1 MFEEMSAEPNV
12 EFLDLPVSLRGK
24 YQSYT
29 CVSMDKA
36 REASFAARPASR
48 MASGF
53 TFAIFL
59 TPPIIIAEIESLLN
73 AKRRILTRTAILRP
87 YPCDT

>member
-1 MFEEMSAEPNV
+1 LARRLRPHCAGGALEDSGAASGLYNVGSGIARSFLDKAKIMFEEMSAEPNV

-48 MASGF
+48 MA
-53 TFAIFL
+53 
-59 TPPIIIAEIESLLN
+59 
-73 AKRRILTRTAILRP
+73 
-87 YPCDT
+87 